1 MAEKLVIKIDGNIKG
16 YQSSLKDAGKGTKKF
31 EDGLKT
37 IAKGTAVA
45 FAGLTGAIGLAVNEA
60 KKIETITTQF
70 EVLTGSAGEAAK
82 MVRDL
87 QEFSAKTPFQFEGI
101 AKTSQQLLGFQI
113 AAEDVP
119 EKLQQ
124 IGDVAAAA
132 GRPMEEIGLIFG
144 QVSAAGKLTGERL
157 LQFQERAIPI
167 GPALAKTMGVAEES
181 IKDLVSRGEVDFA
194 TFEKAFASMSE
205 KGGSAFQGMEKQSE
219 TLAGKIST
227 VKDNISIFAAGIG
240 QEMLPV
246 IKLLADQ
253 FLGFIQNLQSTGDA
267 VTVFNAVLGGTLK
280 ISAFLKASFK
290 NLGGIIGTTLAAA
303 LESAKA
309 AISFKFAEAKEIA
322 AGGVAEIGSILK
334 ENNEQL
340 NKDLKDIDDAFS
352 EQARERRER
361 EKEEEIAHAEEM
373 RELKKEQK
381 ILEEEELSEL
391 EIEQRER
398 EKEKLIEHEEAMK
411 KIQKERIANVNEAKR
426 AVALEDARERAKEN
440 DIEMKDEVRHGKAI
454 AKLNTFFRSKEYE
467 GTQMLFSNLE
477 TLGQS
482 GNKKLMEVAKQAATA
497 KAIMNTAEGI
507 TKALTFGPILGPVL
521 AATQAAA
528 GAIQIGVIQG
538 VKFKDGGRF
547 KGGIPGV
554 DSIPATVQHN
564 EIIAPTESFDE
575 VIGSVRA
582 KREADKLTGDEGGLG
597 GGSVNINVSY
607 DSPEASQIITVSQ
620 VEDTALGISR
630 DSFKEAS

>member
-1 MAEKLVIKIDGNIKG
+1 MADKLVIQIDGDIKG
-16 YQSSLKDAGKGTKKF
+16 YKDELKNAGKGTKKF
-31 EDGLKT
+31 EDNLKVL
-37 IAKGTAVA
+37 AKGTAVA

-60 KKIETITTQF
+60 RKIETITTQF

-82 MVRDL
+82 MVKDL

-113 AAEDVP
+113 AAEAIP

-132 GRPMEEIGLIFG
+132 GKPMEEIGLIFG

-167 GPALAKTMGVAEES
+167 GPALAKTMGVAEDS

-194 TFEKAFASMSE
+194 TFEKAFASMSA
-205 KGGSAFQGMEKQSE
+205 KGGSAFQGMQKQSE

-227 VKDNISIFAAGIG
+227 VKDNISIFAAEIG

-253 FLGFIQNLQSTGDA
+253 FLGFIQHLRSTGDA
-267 VTVFNAVLGGTLK
+267 VTVFNTVLGGTLK
-280 ISAFLKASFK
+280 IAAFLKASFK
-290 NLGGIIGTTLAAA
+290 NLGGVIGVSLAAA

-309 AISFKFAEAKEIA
+309 AISLKFAEAKEIA
-322 AGGVAEIGSILK
+322 AGGVAEIGNILK
-334 ENNEQL
+334 ENNQQL
-340 NKDLKDIDDAFS
+340 NDDLKAINDTFS

-361 EKEEEIAHAEEM
+361 EKEEEITHAEEM
-373 RELKKEQK
+373 RELKKENK
-381 ILEEEELSEL
+381 LLEQEELTEL
-391 EIEQRER
+391 EIAQRER
-398 EKEKLIEHEEAMK
+398 EKEKLLEHEEALK
-411 KIQKERIANVNEAKR
+411 KIQKDRIASVNEAKR
-426 AVALEDARERAKEN
+426 AVALEDAKASAKER
-440 DIEMKDEVRHGKAI
+440 DMVMKDEIRHGKGI
-454 AKLNTFFRSKEYE
+454 AKAKAFFRSEEVK
-467 GTQMLFSNLE
+467 GVGMALDSLAVLNQT
-477 TLGQS
+477 

-497 KAIMNTAEGI
+497 KAIINTAEGV
-507 TKALTFGPILGPVL
+507 TKALTMGPILGPIL
-521 AATQAAA
+521 AGVIGAA
-528 GAIQIGVIQG
+528 GAVQIGLIQG
-538 VKFKDGGRF
+538 VKFAKGGRF

-554 DSIPATVQHN
+554 DSINAVVKQD

-575 VIGSVRA
+575 VVGSVRA
-582 KREADKLTGDEGGLG
+582 KREAERLTGGEGGFG

-607 DSPEASQIITVSQ
+607 DSPEASQIVTVSQ

-630 DSFKEAS
+630 DSFKEAG